1 MALSKETKGFIKRVR
16 EIKSLINPT
25 LKQVF
30 TVKKAEVIK
39 INTEQQLY
47 DKGENALKISLK
59 IKNPYKPR
67 TVEIKKIKG
76 QPSDR
81 VTLNDTG
88 AFYKSFKVIP
98 RKNEVEI
105 IATSVKTEHLVKK
118 YGEEILGLQEGFL
131 KTFYEDNIEPKLEK
145 KINDK
150 LTKL

>member
-16 EIKSLINPT
+16 EIKALINPT

-59 IKNPYKPR
+59 IKNPYAFR
-67 TVEIKKIKG
+67 TKLAKRRKG
-76 QPSDR
+76 QPTDR
-81 VTLNDTG
+81 VTLKDTG
-88 AFYKSFKVIP
+88 AFYSSFKVIP
-98 RKNEVEI
+98 RNNEVEI
-105 IATSVKTEHLVKK
+105 TATAEYTKYLLDK
-118 YGEEILGLQEGFL
+118 YGEEILGLQEEFL

-150 LTKL
+150 LTKF